1 MWFLK
6 MTPFF
11 FVGEEVLLDE
21 AGKIHWLWV
30 CFIMTD
36 VKNLKGRDA
45 TESFEDIGHSD
56 EAREILEKYLVGELN
71 GTVSK
76 GLIKK

>member
-1 MWFLK
+1 
-6 MTPFF
+6 
-11 FVGEEVLLDE
+11 
-21 AGKIHWLWV
+21 
-30 CFIMTD
+30 MTD